1 MAFSSENFLLSE
13 TELLNDGAVAIDVLL
28 LEIVQKIAALTYHLK
43 KTAARVVVVV
53 VEFQVLGEVGNSLG
67 ENGDLYL
74 GRACVTLVCCVSL
87 DDFGLYFF
95 VKHFFHLMFF
105 FLILLFR
112 QTKGWLGEMPI
123 SESAIVSARAAY
135 G

>member
-13 TELLNDGAVAIDVLL
+13 TELLNNGTVAIDVLL
-28 LEIVQKIAALTYHLK
+28 LKIVQKITALTNHLK
-43 KTAARVVVVV
+43 KAAARVVVVV
-53 VEFQVLGEVGNSLG
+53 VELQVLGEVSNSLG

-105 FLILLFR
+105 LI
-112 QTKGWLGEMPI
+112 
-123 SESAIVSARAAY
+123 SSD
-135 G
+135 

>member
-13 TELLNDGAVAIDVLL
+13 TELLNNGTVAVNVLL
-28 LEIVQKIAALTYHLK
+28 LEIIQKITTLTYHLK

-53 VEFQVLGEVGNSLG
+53 VELQVLGEVGNSLG

-105 FLILLFR
+105 FFSLFR
-112 QTKGWLGEMPI
+112 QTKWWLGEMPI